1 MTPDIQTGLGKNIAP
16 VHHDRI
22 VATAEHAARLAGEI
36 QMKAFRRESS
46 GGSVRLLHDIKLE
59 TDRHC
64 EGVIIETIRQTFP
77 DHAILTEESGAL
89 PGSGGYTW
97 VVDPLDGTV
106 NFSQGIPFFCVSIA
120 CYRNGAHDS
129 DTYLKRPTR
138 WGQPIVGVVYLP
150 SNREMFAGIAGHGAF
165 LNERPIRISQVN
177 GVSDA
182 VVSMSFGKTPE
193 VMQIM
198 TRRLNTLLP
207 RIRKARCLGAA
218 AAELAY
224 AAAGYLAGVFYEGI
238 RQWDFAASKI
248 LLTEAGGFFEAE
260 EIHADHWRVW
270 AGTPALQA
278 SLGPVLKG

>member
-1 MTPDIQTGLGKNIAP
+1 MTPDVQTGLKKHSASA
-16 VHHDRI
+16 HRDRI
-22 VATAEHAARLAGEI
+22 VATADHAARLAGEI
-36 QMKAFRRESS
+36 QMKAFRQGSS
-46 GGSVRLLHDIKLE
+46 GRSVQLLHDIKLE

-64 EGVIIETIRQTFP
+64 EGVIIETIRQAFP

-120 CYRNGAHDS
+120 CYRNAMYDS
-129 DTYLKRPTR
+129 EKCIKQPTR
-138 WGQPIVGVVYLP
+138 WGHPIVGVVYLP
-150 SNREMFAGIAGHGAF
+150 SSREMFAGIFGRGAF
-165 LNERPIRISQVN
+165 LNEQPIQISQVN

-182 VVSMSFGKTPE
+182 VVSLSFGKTPE

-207 RIRKARCLGAA
+207 QVRKARCLGAA

-260 EIHADHWRVW
+260 EIRADHWRVW
-270 AGTPALQA
+270 AGTPVLQA